1 MKNEIKEGHFME
13 EWENIVQ
20 EMDEDGHLTEKQKRI
35 IQAAIETF
43 AEKGFSASSTNEI
56 AKKAGVAEGTIFR
69 HYKTKK
75 DLLIAI
81 VTPVMSR
88 LIAPFVI
95 KDLNKVLDQ
104 KYDSFED
111 FLRAMILNRKKFVEK
126 NSAILKIL
134 IQEIPFH
141 PELKTIFQKYVARE
155 PLQKVFNIIT
165 HFQEQGEIIQ
175 GSPATIMRLGASAA
189 MGYVI
194 ARNLFNNESWDD
206 EKEMEETIQF
216 ILRGLKRS

>member
-1 MKNEIKEGHFME
+1 ME
-13 EWENIVQ
+13 DWEDLVCKT
-20 EMDEDGHLTEKQKRI
+20 DENGHLTEKQKRI

-43 AEKGFSASSTNEI
+43 AEKGFSATSTNEI

-81 VTPVMSR
+81 VAPVMSR

-104 KYDSFED
+104 KYETFEE

-141 PELKTIFQKYVARE
+141 PELKALFEKHVVRE
-155 PLQKVFNIIT
+155 PLQKIKNLIL
-165 HFQEQGEIIQ
+165 HFQEQGQIVKLPPI
-175 GSPATIMRLGASAA
+175 TILRLAASSAA
-189 MGYVI
+189 GYVA
-194 ARNLFNNESWDD
+194 ARNLLKDTSWDD
-206 EKEMEETIQF
+206 EEEMEQTIQF
-216 ILRGLKRS
+216 ILKGLKP